1 MGRPSGQLGILE
13 VSSPE
18 GIKGH
23 VIKVMKFV
31 RCLKSNE
38 FEVSWSFQPI
48 AVGKVMH
55 FEPKTHT

>member
-38 FEVSWSFQPI
+38 FEVS
-48 AVGKVMH
+48 
-55 FEPKTHT
+55 